1 MQERT
6 RASLARLA
14 CVQGAA
20 CTVLVVVVLRWIAAQ
35 KPIECDATKFAPSAD
50 QEDLAAITYRR
61 QARERQR
68 EPSRV
73 HDAIGANWPCWWG
86 VEVTGT
92 VEAFRHG
99 WKSGGN
105 QYTDGW
111 KFTCGLRLLADP
123 CVIYTLGGSR
133 NLAFEA
139 AALETRAFCEL
150 HVFDHKDES
159 AEAAQWFAPG
169 QRGRVMFHRVA
180 IAATEDLT
188 ASPPRRTLRGI
199 MRELGHTHIDVLK
212 ANLGGGEFGVLDAEA
227 EPLPSVGQ
235 LQLEVHLQLGAN
247 RRASLFDYRHLVERI
262 ERTGLRL
269 FHKEVN
275 VDHQDDTVELAFIQ
289 ATWRPGRKAYTA
301 EAVEAA
307 ADASISSHG
316 ASQKV
321 LTY

>member
-35 KPIECDATKFAPSAD
+35 KPVECDATKFAPSAD

-139 AALETRAFCEL
+139 AALETRSFCEL

-169 QRGRVMFHRVA
+169 QRRRVMFHRVA
-180 IAATEDLT
+180 IAAAEDLT
-188 ASPPRRTLRGI
+188 ASPPRRTLRPPTATA
-199 MRELGHTHIDVLK
+199 RPSHLD
-212 ANLGGGEFGVLDAEA
+212 GG
-227 EPLPSVGQ
+227 PP
-235 LQLEVHLQLGAN
+235 
-247 RRASLFDYRHLVERI
+247 
-262 ERTGLRL
+262 
-269 FHKEVN
+269 
-275 VDHQDDTVELAFIQ
+275 DTAAPEGPGRQSSPVP
-289 ATWRPGRKAYTA
+289 WRPPPAPWRPPPPARTASRAPPRPPGRANPNRTNDR
-301 EAVEAA
+301 V
-307 ADASISSHG
+307 I
-316 ASQKV
+316 
-321 LTY
+321 L

>member
-20 CTVLVVVVLRWIAAQ
+20 CTVLVVVVLRWMAAQ
-35 KPIECDATKFAPSAD
+35 KPVECDATKFAPSAD

-169 QRGRVMFHRVA
+169 QRSRVMFHRVA
-180 IAATEDLT
+180 IAAGGPHRQSAAPHAARDH
-188 ASPPRRTLRGI
+188 ARARPHAHRRPRPT
-199 MRELGHTHIDVLK
+199 
-212 ANLGGGEFGVLDAEA
+212 GGGEAGVLDAEA

-235 LQLEVHLQLGAN
+235 PNRGASAAG
-247 RRASLFDYRHLVERI
+247 RTGEHADYRHLSSGSR
-262 ERTGLRL
+262 
-269 FHKEVN
+269 
-275 VDHQDDTVELAFIQ
+275 
-289 ATWRPGRKAYTA
+289 GRGS
-301 EAVEAA
+301 
-307 ADASISSHG
+307 ASP
-316 ASQKV
+316 
-321 LTY
+321 TRR

>member
-1 MQERT
+1 
-6 RASLARLA
+6 
-14 CVQGAA
+14 
-20 CTVLVVVVLRWIAAQ
+20 
-35 KPIECDATKFAPSAD
+35 
-50 QEDLAAITYRR
+50 
-61 QARERQR
+61 
-68 EPSRV
+68 
-73 HDAIGANWPCWWG
+73 
-86 VEVTGT
+86 
-92 VEAFRHG
+92 
-99 WKSGGN
+99 
-105 QYTDGW
+105 
-111 KFTCGLRLLADP
+111 
-123 CVIYTLGGSR
+123 
-133 NLAFEA
+133 
-139 AALETRAFCEL
+139 
-150 HVFDHKDES
+150 
-159 AEAAQWFAPG
+159 
-169 QRGRVMFHRVA
+169 
-180 IAATEDLT
+180 
-188 ASPPRRTLRGI
+188 

-235 LQLEVHLQLGAN
+235 LQLEVHLQLGTN